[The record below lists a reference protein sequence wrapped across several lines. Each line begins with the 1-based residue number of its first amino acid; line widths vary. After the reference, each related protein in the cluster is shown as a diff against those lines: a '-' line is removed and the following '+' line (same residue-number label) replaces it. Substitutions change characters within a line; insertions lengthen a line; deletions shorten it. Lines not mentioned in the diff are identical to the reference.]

1 MQQAQFLNSDGATAA
16 PDPAMLGGWLP
27 SLQQMSAALQFRVA
41 QAIGPDPAN
50 AKFHPGVHTS
60 MRQGLG
66 MLVLVGLVAGLLDFL
81 VNWISAARIGTA
93 LPLAQ
98 LSTVLTGWED
108 SPSTIFPNAAGAASA
123 AQVLAGLE
131 PKAPAWIA
139 AGLSSLG
146 AWISLP
152 LQLMAIWITYGLFV
166 LLVARL
172 LGATPTLTL
181 QRFYAATGYAFLPL
195 MLTMLAPLAC
205 VGTIAGLAAWL
216 WSFLLYVAT
225 VRFVAGVDTGRA
237 VVAVLTPAAVFL
249 LAWLLLLSFGFAAGV
264 LLVF

>member
-1 MQQAQFLNSDGATAA
+1 MQQAQFLPSDGAPAA

-27 SLQQMSAALQFRVA
+27 SLQQISAALQFRVA

-50 AKFHPGVHTS
+50 VRFHPGVHTS
-60 MRQGLG
+60 MRQGIG
-66 MLVLVGLVAGLLDFL
+66 VLVLVGLVAGLLDFL

-98 LSTVLTGWED
+98 LSTALSGWAD
-108 SPSTIFPNAAGAASA
+108 SSSTLFSNAAGAANA

-152 LQLMAIWITYGLFV
+152 LQLMTVWIGYGLFV

-172 LGATPTLTL
+172 LGATPTITL
-181 QRFYAATGYAFLPL
+181 QRFYAATSYAFLPL
-195 MLTMLAPLAC
+195 VLTMLAPLAC
-205 VGTIAGLAAWL
+205 VGPIAGLAAWL

-225 VRFVAGVDTGRA
+225 VRFAAEVDTGKA
-237 VVAVLTPAAVFL
+237 VIAVLAPGAVFL
-249 LAWLLLLSFGFAAGV
+249 LAWLLLLVLGFTIGAII
-264 LLVF
+264 VF

>member
-1 MQQAQFLNSDGATAA
+1 
-16 PDPAMLGGWLP
+16 
-27 SLQQMSAALQFRVA
+27 
-41 QAIGPDPAN
+41 
-50 AKFHPGVHTS
+50 
-60 MRQGLG
+60 
-66 MLVLVGLVAGLLDFL
+66 
-81 VNWISAARIGTA
+81 

-98 LSTVLTGWED
+98 LSTALTGWAD
-108 SPSTIFPNAAGAASA
+108 SPSTLFPNAAGAASA

-225 VRFVAGVDTGRA
+225 VRFRRQSGYRQSGGCRVDAGCGLSVGLAAAPVVRLCCRCTSRVLMRGSKVAAT
-237 VVAVLTPAAVFL
+237 LPLCNPATEPPHSPIPARH
-249 LAWLLLLSFGFAAGV
+249 
-264 LLVF
+264 